1 MTMSDSKINEDME
14 ASGIQNESQGA
25 STLTVAC

>member
-25 STLTVAC
+25 STLMVAC